1 MDENR
6 HRHTVWMDDNV
17 WVQVESHYQRDNC
30 TTKNEFIE
38 KAVRFYSGYLDAE
51 SAAAYLLRALSD
63 VLEGKL
69 GALGKR
75 MGRLLAVEQ
84 SLMENVLAAD
94 IDTGSGS
101 AEKNPGPMR
110 QRSKRNQLRRRA
122 SFPERGL
129 SDAGTAPEVGLHQ
142 TLKRQRLLGIYGGAP
157 PLPRTVFR

>member
-17 WVQVESHYQRDNC
+17 WVHVESHYQRDNC

-69 GALGKR
+69 GAFL
-75 MGRLLAVEQ
+75 
-84 SLMENVLAAD
+84 
-94 IDTGSGS
+94 
-101 AEKNPGPMR
+101 
-110 QRSKRNQLRRRA
+110 RSRCCRPETTTNSEA
-122 SFPERGL
+122 S
-129 SDAGTAPEVGLHQ
+129 V
-142 TLKRQRLLGIYGGAP
+142 
-157 PLPRTVFR
+157 